1 MDTLTPTTNTPW
13 LTPPQAAARAQCGVK
28 LLYAAIRAGRLK
40 AVRLG
45 ARQQIRIHETWLD
58 AWMLAAEIVNPDA
71 PGEDRPLPA
80 PVAMIRR
87 K

>member
-1 MDTLTPTTNTPW
+1 MTDTITPW
-13 LTPPQAAARAQCGVK
+13 LTPAQAAARAQCGVK

-45 ARQQIRIHETWLD
+45 ARQQIRIHELWLD
-58 AWMLAAEIVNPDA
+58 AWMMASEIVNPDA
-71 PGEDRPLPA
+71 PGADRPLPA
-80 PVAMIRR
+80 PVTLLRR